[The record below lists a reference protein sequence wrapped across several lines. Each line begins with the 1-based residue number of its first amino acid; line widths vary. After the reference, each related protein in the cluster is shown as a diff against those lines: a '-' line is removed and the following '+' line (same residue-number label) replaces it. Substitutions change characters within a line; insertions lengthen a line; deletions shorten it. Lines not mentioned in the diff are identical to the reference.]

1 MELIDKLI
9 LFLQVPEAFEK
20 SVLDFHEKAGLVF
33 GAYDFS
39 ELEDDVIFLSCN
51 PVGNW
56 LWLEERLGLNVSEH
70 VARYLLGR
78 DEENS
83 SRASTKSENE
93 RE

>member
-1 MELIDKLI
+1 MIDKLI
-9 LFLQVPEAFEK
+9 LFLQVSEAFK
-20 SVLDFHEKAGLVF
+20 KRVLDFHEKVGLVF
-33 GAYDFS
+33 GAYDFL
-39 ELEDDVIFLSCN
+39 EHEDDVIFLECN
-51 PVGNW
+51 PGGAW
-56 LWLEERLGLNVSEH
+56 LWLEQSLGLNVSEH